1 MAAPHSLDPAQ
12 LLTEELAGASPDVL
26 RQMIAAMANAMMS
39 AQADQVCGAGWGQRS
54 ENRVNQ
60 RNGYR
65 SREWDTRAGTVE
77 LAVPKLRTGSFFP
90 DWLLTHRRRAEQAL
104 VTVVATAYLLGVST
118 RRVERLAEQL
128 GVKSLSRSQ
137 VSEMASHLDAQVAAF
152 RQRPLDAGPYTFVW
166 IDALTVKVR
175 EDGRVVNVH
184 ALVATGVNADG
195 HREILGLD
203 VASAEDGAGWLAFLR
218 GLVAR
223 GLSGVQLVI
232 SDAHPGLVA
241 AVGSAL
247 PGATWQRCRTHYLR
261 NLLTRVPKSAQR
273 HVATQVRTIFDQA
286 DAEAVVTQFE
296 RVVDALETK
305 YRDAAEHL
313 EAARDDLLA
322 FVSYPRELWRQIW
335 SNNPQ
340 ERLNKEI
347 RRRTD
352 VVGIFPDRDA
362 LIRLVG
368 AVLAEQSD
376 EWTENRRY
384 MSRDLLTKS
393 RIHIVNAD
401 LDTSTESVVTGSVT
415 STELIA

>member
-1 MAAPHSLDPAQ
+1 MAVGHSVDPVQ
-12 LLTEELAGASPDVL
+12 LLKKHLASASPDLL
-26 RQMIAAMANAMMS
+26 REMVAAFANAMMS
-39 AQADQVCGAGWGQRS
+39 AQADQVCGADYGQRTA
-54 ENRVNQ
+54 ERVNR

-65 SREWDTRAGTVE
+65 AREWDTRVGTVE
-77 LAVPKLRTGSFFP
+77 LAIPKLREGCYYP

-137 VSEMASHLDAQVAAF
+137 VTEMAAHLDAQVSAF
-152 RQRPLDAGPYTFVW
+152 RERPLDAGPYTFVW
-166 IDALTVKVR
+166 ADALTVKVR
-175 EDGRVVNVH
+175 EDGRVAGVH

-203 VASAEDGAGWLAFLR
+203 VASAEDGAGWLAFWR

-223 GLSGVQLVI
+223 GLSGVQLVTA
-232 SDAHPGLVA
+232 DAHPGLVA
-241 AVGSAL
+241 AIGAAL
-247 PGATWQRCRTHYLR
+247 PGASWQRCRSHYLR
-261 NLLTRVPKSAQR
+261 NLLTKIPKSAQP

-286 DAEAVVTQFE
+286 DAAAVQAQFDRVVT
-296 RVVDALETK
+296 ALADHYPE
-305 YRDAAEHL
+305 AAEHL
-313 EAARDDLLA
+313 EAAREELLA
-322 FVSYPRELWRQIW
+322 FTAYPRELWRQIW

-352 VVGIFPDRDA
+352 VVGIFPSRSS

-368 AVLAEQSD
+368 AVLAEQHD
-376 EWTENRRY
+376 EWTEGRRY
-384 MSRDLLTKS
+384 MSLELLAKS
-393 RIHIVNAD
+393 RIRIVATEPNPAP
-401 LDTSTESVVTGSVT
+401 STPTMT
-415 STELIA
+415 TETRTA